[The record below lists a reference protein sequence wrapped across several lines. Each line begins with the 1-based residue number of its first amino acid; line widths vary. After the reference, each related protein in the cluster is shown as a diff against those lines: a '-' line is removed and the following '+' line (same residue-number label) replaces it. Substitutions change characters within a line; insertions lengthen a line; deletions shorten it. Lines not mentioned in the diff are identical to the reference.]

1 MDGEITPESL
11 ADRLEA
17 DGEEAPLVL
26 DIRSPRAFRQG
37 HIPGSE
43 NLPLQDLT
51 GAVESVAGADHV
63 VTVCPHG
70 EASVQAARLI
80 TAYEEFDGTVESLA
94 GGLAAW
100 EGPIEAGTGSEGSSS
115 AVAGDESSRPAD
127 REEADGPEA
136 PF

>member
-1 MDGEITPESL
+1 MDGEITPDSL
-11 ADRLEA
+11 ADRLET

-51 GAVESVAGADHV
+51 GEVEAVDGADHV

-80 TAYEEFDGTVESLA
+80 TAYEGFDGTVESLA
-94 GGLAAW
+94 GGLVAW
-100 EGPIEAGTGSEGSSS
+100 EGPLEEGTHSDDSAS
-115 AVAGDESSRPAD
+115 AVAGDGSPRPPDGEDAD
-127 REEADGPEA
+127 SPEA